1 VFAERCR
8 VWVDSARRLMAAGWS
23 RLRPA
28 VDAVSRRAEPVLR
41 RAEPALRQAWSEG
54 RATVMAW
61 IRALRDRVRQLWASR
76 RAWPLALRRFRL
88 SRLWPAVPV
97 VLLLAAFVAVLTFEA
112 YIDAVF
118 KPDGKAVVSEDRASV
133 PVEILEGGPYI
144 DTTDGHVVSYELPPH
159 TVVLTFDDG
168 PSPEWTPR
176 ILEVLA
182 RHGVKGT
189 FFVLGTE
196 VARYPDIV
204 RAMVEQ
210 GHDVGVHS
218 FTHPNLSAVS
228 PTLRSLEYSQTQMAL
243 AAAAGVTTP
252 LIRFPYSSGSSSLDD
267 ANWSLVLE
275 AGRAG
280 YVVVMSSV
288 DSRDWETPGVDRIVE
303 ASTPADGQ
311 PGVILLH
318 DAGGDRS
325 QTVEALDRLI
335 PLLKER
341 GYQFLTASE
350 GLRAAQALAGVD
362 PALVG
367 TSVDPSAIVAEA
379 VQVPVLDQATPA
391 EVWRGRLL
399 ALSVRVADGLL
410 DGLRLTILIVGALLV
425 VRTVA
430 LFLLAGRHAR
440 QRRSPKWSWGP
451 PVTRPVSVVMPA
463 YNEQE
468 NIAAAVR
475 SIACG
480 DYPAIEVVVVD
491 DGSTDDTAAIVAGL
505 GLPNVRLISIPNGGK
520 ANALNVGIAHASHDI
535 IVMVDG
541 DTVFEPD
548 SLRML
553 VQPFADPR
561 VGGVAGN
568 VKVSNRRGLIGKWQH
583 IEYVI
588 GFNLDRR
595 LYELMQCM
603 PTIPGAI
610 GAFRR
615 QALRDVGGVSDR
627 TLAEDTDL
635 TMAIIRAGWKVVYEE
650 RARAWTEAPHTL
662 RQLWRQRYR
671 WSYGTMQAMWIHRGA
686 IRDAGASGRFGRI
699 GLPFLVAFGIAFP
712 LLAPVVDI
720 MTIYGIAVT
729 GNFSAALAWLAMLG
743 LQLVTAAIAFRL
755 DGESLRPLW
764 SLPLQQF
771 VYRQLLYTI
780 LVRSVVAALAGVAL
794 RWHKLQRIGAAA
806 ARVAT
811 ASVSTASVST
821 ASVSTAPV
829 STVPVSATA
838 LIAGSDALA
847 LIPRQRDTSPVVTA
861 RTG

>member
-1 VFAERCR
+1 MDAPTHVIP
-8 VWVDSARRLMAAGWS
+8 VTPDIPPGPP
-23 RLRPA
+23 RPA
-28 VDAVSRRAEPVLR
+28 RLPRLGAAVVPVL
-41 RAEPALRQAWSEG
+41 
-54 RATVMAW
+54 
-61 IRALRDRVRQLWASR
+61 
-76 RAWPLALRRFRL
+76 
-88 SRLWPAVPV
+88 
-97 VLLLAAFVAVLTFEA
+97 LLLAAFVALLTYEA
-112 YIDAVF
+112 YIDASF
-118 KPDGKAVVSEDRASV
+118 HPDGEAVVSDSRVNV
-133 PVEILEGGPYI
+133 PDEILTGGPYI
-144 DTTDGHVVSYELPPH
+144 DTTGGQVVSYDLPPR

-168 PSPEWTPR
+168 PDPRWTPQ
-176 ILEVLA
+176 ILDVLA
-182 RHGVKGT
+182 RHGVKAT
-189 FFVLGTE
+189 FFMVGTE
-196 VARYPDIV
+196 VARYPEV
-204 RAMVEQ
+204 VQAVVEQ
-210 GHDVGVHS
+210 GHDVGVHT
-218 FTHPNLSAVS
+218 FTHPNLASLS
-228 PTLRSLEYSQTQMAL
+228 PWVRSLEYSQTQMAM

-252 LIRFPYSSGSSSLDD
+252 LIRFPYSSGASSLDD
-267 ANWSLVLE
+267 TAWPLVVE

-288 DSRDWETPGVDRIVE
+288 DSRDWERPGVDKIVE
-303 ASTPADGQ
+303 ASIPQDGQ
-311 PGVILLH
+311 SGVILLH

-325 QTVEALDRLI
+325 QTVAALDRLI
-335 PLLKER
+335 PILKDQ

-350 GLRAAQALAGVD
+350 GLRAAQALADLDPTLLETTVD
-362 PALVG
+362 LWPVL
-367 TSVDPSAIVAEA
+367 AEA
-379 VQVPVLDQATPA
+379 TQVPVLAEATTS
-391 EVWRGRLL
+391 ETWRGRLL
-399 ALSVRVADGLL
+399 TVSVRVADGLL
-410 DGLRLTILIVGALLV
+410 DWLRLAILLLGVLLV

-440 QRRSPKWSWGP
+440 QRRSPAWSWGP
-451 PVTRPVSVVMPA
+451 PVTQPVSVVMPA
-463 YNEQE
+463 YNERE

-491 DGSTDDTAAIVAGL
+491 DGSTDDTASIVAGL

-615 QALRDVGGVSDR
+615 QALRDAGGVSDR

-635 TMAIIRAGWKVVYEE
+635 TMAMIRAGWKVVYEE

-686 IRDAGASGRFGRI
+686 IRDRGSSGRFGRL
-699 GLPFLVAFGIAFP
+699 GLPFLAAFGVVFP
-712 LLAPVVDI
+712 LFAP
-720 MTIYGIAVT
+720 
-729 GNFSAALAWLAMLG
+729 
-743 LQLVTAAIAFRL
+743 
-755 DGESLRPLW
+755 
-764 SLPLQQF
+764 
-771 VYRQLLYTI
+771 
-780 LVRSVVAALAGVAL
+780 
-794 RWHKLQRIGAAA
+794 
-806 ARVAT
+806 
-811 ASVSTASVST
+811 
-821 ASVSTAPV
+821 
-829 STVPVSATA
+829 
-838 LIAGSDALA
+838 
-847 LIPRQRDTSPVVTA
+847 
-861 RTG
+861 